1 MSSERLWKRVR
12 RIVSGS
18 VNSVV
23 SSLEG
28 AVPESVMEE
37 TIRDVEG
44 AMDEVRDEL
53 GKVVAGKHLANKRL
67 MAMNRKYEEL
77 TGQIELAVRE
87 NRDDLAEAAISK
99 QMDIEAQI
107 PILEATLT
115 DNAAQEKELESYIS
129 ALKAQKREMT
139 EVLAQYRDSV
149 RAETVGASEDAS
161 PSASAPSDVERRVAG
176 AQATF
181 ERVTAK
187 AGGMEALSSDT
198 GRSDAVKLAEL
209 EEMARRNR
217 VQERLAALKGEGAHG

>member
-23 SSLEG
+23 SALEG

-44 AMDEVRDEL
+44 AMDEVREEL
-53 GKVVAGKHLANKRL
+53 GKVVAGKHLASKRL
-67 MAMNRKYEEL
+67 MAMNRTYEEL
-77 TGQIELAVRE
+77 TGSIELAVRE
-87 NRDDLAEAAISK
+87 NRDDLAEAAIGK

-107 PILEATLT
+107 PILESAVA
-115 DNAAQEKELESYIS
+115 DNAAQEKELESYLS

-139 EVLAQYRDSV
+139 EVLAQYREAV
-149 RAETVGASEDAS
+149 RAEGEAGDAPQGASGS
-161 PSASAPSDVERRVAG
+161 GDVARRVAE

-187 AGGMEALSSDT
+187 ASGMGTLSTET
-198 GRSDAVKLAEL
+198 GRADAVKLAEL
-209 EEMARRNR
+209 EEMARSNR
-217 VQERLAALKGEGAHG
+217 VRERLAAFKGEGAHG

>member
-1 MSSERLWKRVR
+1 MSERLWKRVR

-44 AMDEVRDEL
+44 AMEEVREEL

-67 MAMNRKYEEL
+67 MAMNQKYEEL
-77 TGQIELAVRE
+77 TGQIQLAVRE
-87 NRDDLAEAAISK
+87 NRDDLAEVAIGK

-115 DNAAQEKELESYIS
+115 DSAAQEKELESYIS

-139 EVLAQYRDSV
+139 EVLAQYRDAVKADPLSDGHDGV
-149 RAETVGASEDAS
+149 LGAS
-161 PSASAPSDVERRVAG
+161 SAGDIERRVAG

-187 AGGMEALSSDT
+187 AGGIDAIASGSGRREA
-198 GRSDAVKLAEL
+198 VMLAEL
-209 EEMARRNR
+209 EEMSRRNR
-217 VQERLAALKGEGAHG
+217 VQERLAALKGEETNG

>member
-1 MSSERLWKRVR
+1 MSERLWKRVG

-18 VNSVV
+18 VNSIV
-23 SSLEG
+23 SSIEG

-37 TIRDVEG
+37 SIRDVET
-44 AMDEVRDEL
+44 AMDDVRDEL

-67 MAMNRKYEEL
+67 MTMNQKYEEL

-87 NRDDLAEAAISK
+87 NRDDLAEVAIGK

-107 PILEATLT
+107 PILEATIA
-115 DNAAQEKELESYIS
+115 DSAAQEKELEGYIS
-129 ALKAQKREMT
+129 ALKAQKREMAD
-139 EVLAQYRDSV
+139 VLAQYRDAAKAAA
-149 RAETVGASEDAS
+149 AEGGDTSFGDSTS
-161 PSASAPSDVERRVAG
+161 GDVERRVAG

-181 ERVTAK
+181 DRVAAK
-187 AGGMEALSSDT
+187 AGGTEALASGS

-217 VQERLAALKGEGAHG
+217 VQERLAAIKGEG